1 MARVDELL
9 NADLKQMGENG
20 YHFFLNNYTVQHSYN
35 AIMKHLN

>member
-1 MARVDELL
+1 MARLNELL
-9 NADLKQMGENG
+9 KADLKQMGENG